1 MEKESIQ
8 NMTRGNPVKLIINFT
23 LPLLAGNIFQ
33 QLYNVVDAVI
43 VGRGVGVDAL
53 AAVGA
58 TGSLNFLIFGF
69 VLGLTQ
75 GLSILVSQYY
85 GGMEYNKVCKAIT
98 MSAYLYI
105 LIGIIISLASVIY
118 SRVLLEILNTPGS
131 IITDADN
138 YMKIIFGGMII
149 TIFFNTLSG
158 ILRAL
163 GDGKTPFYS
172 LIIASI
178 INIILDL
185 GFILILDM
193 GVKGAALATVIAQFI
208 SSIFCLYKVSKI
220 KIIKIQKKHWRFNE
234 ELFVQSFKLGIPVAL
249 MNSVT
254 AVGVMILQVVV
265 NGFGEIYVAAYS
277 TASRIIGILEQI
289 GSTAGLAISTYTG
302 QNLGAGKIDR
312 IKEGV
317 KKSNVILVIANFI
330 LTVIIFVFGKEILA
344 VFVSSAE
351 VEVINI
357 GYKYEVVTAA
367 GLWVLGLLFI
377 YRSSLQA
384 MGDTFIPMLSGI
396 AELLARIG
404 TVFIL
409 VSSLDFIA
417 IPIAEVSAWIVAAGM
432 LAATYYYRVFK
443 LEKIKYEDVKYLS

>member
-185 GFILILDM
+185 GFI
-193 GVKGAALATVIAQFI
+193 
-208 SSIFCLYKVSKI
+208 
-220 KIIKIQKKHWRFNE
+220 
-234 ELFVQSFKLGIPVAL
+234 
-249 MNSVT
+249 
-254 AVGVMILQVVV
+254 
-265 NGFGEIYVAAYS
+265 
-277 TASRIIGILEQI
+277 
-289 GSTAGLAISTYTG
+289 
-302 QNLGAGKIDR
+302 
-312 IKEGV
+312 
-317 KKSNVILVIANFI
+317 
-330 LTVIIFVFGKEILA
+330 
-344 VFVSSAE
+344 
-351 VEVINI
+351 
-357 GYKYEVVTAA
+357 
-367 GLWVLGLLFI
+367 
-377 YRSSLQA
+377 
-384 MGDTFIPMLSGI
+384 
-396 AELLARIG
+396 
-404 TVFIL
+404 
-409 VSSLDFIA
+409 
-417 IPIAEVSAWIVAAGM
+417 
-432 LAATYYYRVFK
+432 
-443 LEKIKYEDVKYLS
+443 